1 MSLFP
6 KPTAQGSRLVG
17 SVSRSRLRIARRQL
31 PYHWQALLGSSMGPK
46 TQRRHVNDTVGDVA
60 RGKPYH
66 WQAFAA
72 SCIFRR
78 RTANDAVVTTDCGL
92 PHHWHDIGT
101 EFLIFH
107 CFATKMLFCFVN
119 PWFRCGSA
127 PFYLYI
133 PVPVS
138 KHDLKHFSKHNTL
151 HWDRISNFSLFCH
164 QNVTFV
170 L

>member
-1 MSLFP
+1 MSKTILFFKNMLKNKFLFDLFICIYPPNGVIFWGCFFP
-6 KPTAQGSRLVG
+6 KPTAQGSRLDG

-107 CFATKMLFCFVN
+107 CFATKMLLLFCK
-119 PWFRCGSA
+119 SM
-127 PFYLYI
+127 I
-133 PVPVS
+133 PVRFES
-138 KHDLKHFSKHNTL
+138 SRRDL
-151 HWDRISNFSLFCH
+151 
-164 QNVTFV
+164 
-170 L
+170 

>member
-1 MSLFP
+1 MCFP

-17 SVSRSRLRIARRQL
+17 SGSRSRLRIARRQL

-107 CFATKMLFCFVN
+107 CFATKMLLLFCK
-119 PWFRCGSA
+119 SM
-127 PFYLYI
+127 I
-133 PVPVS
+133 PVRFCTVFPLHS
-138 KHDLKHFSKHNTL
+138 CAGIKTRFKALLKTQYLTL
-151 HWDRISNFSLFCH
+151 GPNF
-164 QNVTFV
+164 
-170 L
+170 

>member
-1 MSLFP
+1 MVMSILHETFQNDEFLKIFIFIFFKFFP

-92 PHHWHDIGT
+92 PHHWHAFRAFGIV
-101 EFLIFH
+101 
-107 CFATKMLFCFVN
+107 FA
-119 PWFRCGSA
+119 
-127 PFYLYI
+127 
-133 PVPVS
+133 S

-164 QNVTFV
+164 QNVIFV

>member
-1 MSLFP
+1 MKSYVKKYADFDGNVHFAWNFLKSLVFEDFHFYMFLFFP
-6 KPTAQGSRLVG
+6 KPTAQGSRCVG

-92 PHHWHDIGT
+92 PHHWHAFRHTKIAADI
-101 EFLIFH
+101 
-107 CFATKMLFCFVN
+107 KN
-119 PWFRCGSA
+119 PRKA
-127 PFYLYI
+127 RKKQQ
-133 PVPVS
+133 
-138 KHDLKHFSKHNTL
+138 KHRQKTPRTQKT
-151 HWDRISNFSLFCH
+151 
-164 QNVTFV
+164 
-170 L
+170 